1 MQTITTMA
9 NDPPERI
16 SVRDLAKALGGVD
29 MGNMIQTIGGL
40 IDQFGGKGK
49 GSKFAS
55 VIGPLFQQFAGLLG
69 KSGGGPAPSEAA
81 APSDG
86 EATA

>member
-1 MQTITTMA
+1 MCSSDLC
-9 NDPPERI
+9 DPPERI

-55 VIGPLFQQFAGLLG
+55 VIGPIFQQLAGLMN
-69 KSGGGPAPSEAA
+69 KGGGDAGGAPPSADGGGEAA
-81 APSDG
+81 A
-86 EATA
+86 